1 MKDNNEDYNKRFEEE
16 LEILKN
22 KNRELIEEN
31 IQVTKEKEEM
41 KFLIQSQ

>member
-16 LEILKN
+16 LEILKD

-31 IQVTKEKEEM
+31 I
-41 KFLIQSQ
+41 

>member
-16 LEILKN
+16 LEILKS

-31 IQVTKEKEEM
+31 IAVIKEKEEM
-41 KFLIQSQ
+41 KFLI